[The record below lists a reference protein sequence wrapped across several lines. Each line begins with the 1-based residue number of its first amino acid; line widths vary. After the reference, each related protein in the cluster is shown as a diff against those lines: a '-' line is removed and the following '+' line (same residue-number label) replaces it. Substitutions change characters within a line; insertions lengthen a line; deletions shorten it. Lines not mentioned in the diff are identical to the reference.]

1 MIYTFGH
8 IFTELSLKL
17 PEGWVSGEKAIATQT
32 QIAPGGR
39 TFNQAVAAAR
49 MGAKVSLIGVIGED
63 LYAKDILQKL
73 AREGIAAGGVARS
86 KQPTGMLTRLE
97 DTNGRSV
104 EIVST
109 GANAEIKSLQVPLT
123 ALNHK
128 TLLMLQDEAPIQDNI
143 ALLRRAKDSGAITF
157 VSLRGDTQYNAVQHY
172 ADYIIARDE
181 LDLPD
186 APNLVR
192 YIPDQ
197 SKKFDAAFAEDC
209 FCGALAACLQAGL
222 DFSNAYHHAQ
232 TMAHLAGA
240 KSALHERFP
249 YLDDV
254 LKNLPELAKQA

>member
-39 TFNQAVAAAR
+39 AFNQAVAAAR

-73 AREGIAAGGVARS
+73 AREGIAAGGIARS
-86 KQPTGMLTRLE
+86 HQPTGMLTRLE
-97 DTNGRSV
+97 DSNGGCT

-128 TLLMLQDEAPIQDNI
+128 TLLMLQDEVPIQDNI

-157 VSLRGDTQYNAVQHY
+157 ISLRESAQYKGVEHY
-172 ADYIIARDE
+172 ADYITARDE
-181 LDLPD
+181 LDLPY
-186 APNLVR
+186 AQNLVR
-192 YIPDQ
+192 YIPQQ
-197 SKKFDAAFAEDC
+197 SEKFDAAFAEDC

-222 DFSNAYHHAQ
+222 DFSNAYQHAQ
-232 TMAHLAGA
+232 TMANLAGA
-240 KSALHERFP
+240 QSALTERFP

-254 LKNLPELAKQA
+254 LKNLPELARQA